1 LSPILSVISLIVL
14 DELID
19 KGIKY
24 VMYADDGIF
33 YSDSDIDFLKEAQE
47 VLDKHGIG
55 AYFNLKKS
63 RSIKH
68 DGK

>member
-1 LSPILSVISLIVL
+1 VISLIVL
-14 DELID
+14 DELTK

-33 YSDSDIDFLKEAQE
+33 YSDKDIDFLKEAQP

-55 AYFNLKKS
+55 AYFNMKKS
-63 RSIKH
+63 RPVKH